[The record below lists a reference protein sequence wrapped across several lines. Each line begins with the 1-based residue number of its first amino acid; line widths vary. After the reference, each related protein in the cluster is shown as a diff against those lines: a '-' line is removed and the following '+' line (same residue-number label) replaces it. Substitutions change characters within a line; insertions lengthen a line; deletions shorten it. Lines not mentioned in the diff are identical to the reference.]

1 MVWRFLRFLGARGEL
16 ADELTQEVFVAWLD
30 RPPQTGDDEALA
42 AWLRG
47 IARNMLRE
55 AVRQRARSE
64 ARELP
69 LLDEEAAFV
78 EVQWRRL
85 EADGR
90 GDLRRD
96 ALRTCLDSLEGRARR
111 VLELH
116 YGERLGRERIG
127 AMLGIAPEGVKT
139 LLRRT
144 RALLRACIE
153 RRMDHGR

>member
-16 ADELTQEVFVAWLD
+16 ADELTQEVFVVWLD
-30 RPPQTGDDEALA
+30 RPPRRVDDEALG

-47 IARNMLRE
+47 IARNLLRE
-55 AVRQRARSE
+55 AARQRARSE

-69 LLDEEAAFV
+69 LLDEAAAFV
-78 EVQWRRL
+78 ETQWRRL
-85 EADGR
+85 ESAGR
-90 GDLRRD
+90 GDARRA
-96 ALRTCLDSLEGRARR
+96 ALRTCLDALDGRGRR
-111 VLELH
+111 ALELH
-116 YGERLGRERIG
+116 YGEQLGRERIG
-127 AMLGIAPEGVKT
+127 AVLGIAPEGVKT

>member
-16 ADELTQEVFVAWLD
+16 ADELTQEVFVAWLAG
-30 RPPQTGDDEALA
+30 PPRCVDEDALA

-47 IARNMLRE
+47 IARNVLRE

-69 LLDEEAAFV
+69 LLDEEATFV
-78 EVQWRRL
+78 ETQWRRL
-85 EADGR
+85 ESDGR
-90 GDLRRD
+90 GDLRRE
-96 ALRTCLDSLEGRARR
+96 ALRTCLDSLDGRARR
-111 VLELH
+111 ALELH
-116 YGERLGRERIG
+116 YGEHLGRERTG

-153 RRMDHGR
+153 RRMEHGR